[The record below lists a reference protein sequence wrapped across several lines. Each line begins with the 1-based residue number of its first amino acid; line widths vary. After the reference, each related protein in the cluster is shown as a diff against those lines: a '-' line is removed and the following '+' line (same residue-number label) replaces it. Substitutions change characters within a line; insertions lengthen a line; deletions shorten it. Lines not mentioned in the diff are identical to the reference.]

1 MITKKIE
8 LLSPAKDAEVG
19 IAAIN
24 HGADAVYIGGPA
36 FGAREKASNSI
47 ADIERLC
54 RHAALYD
61 AKVYVTL
68 NTLLINSELERARQL
83 AYDCWN
89 AGVDALIVQDMQL
102 LALDL
107 PPIPLHAST
116 QCDNL
121 TLEKVQQLE
130 QLGFSQVV
138 LGRELSLKEIRAI
151 REKTTVPLEF
161 FVHGALCVSHSGQCY
176 LSQYIGNRS
185 ANRGACAQPCRLP
198 YDLLDAE
205 GNVLIKNRHL
215 LCLKDLNNS
224 AHLEELMDAGITS
237 FKIEGRMKE
246 ADYVKNVTAYYRQK
260 LDEIFERRP
269 EYIQSSCRDGAC
281 TVSKPTNGEKP
292 VGDGARTVSTMPFE
306 VNPEKSFNRGFT
318 DFFINGRQ
326 KGIDSPFTPK
336 SMGEYI
342 GEVAWCNP
350 LRMEI
355 DTDKTLHNGD
365 GLCFLN
371 ENDELIG
378 LRADV
383 VHNVADGVPAVG
395 KRRPTSNSG
404 DAVADIVTVSCN
416 RPHGAHRGAKI
427 YRNYDIEWQK
437 QVEASTG
444 NRKIAI
450 DLVLAETETGYELVA
465 SRHCE
470 EERRSNPD
478 EGTDSLDCRA
488 PLAMTTIHCE
498 KIEANNPEKALEN
511 IKKKA
516 LQWGDTPFLP
526 VNLELRF
533 TEPRLIPA
541 SVIGEMKRQ
550 LVEKLTDA
558 LIVDHQTH
566 RDKRHLVVST
576 FNSQLSTDSQ
586 LSTLNSQLSTDSQLS
601 TLNSQLPTDSQLST
615 LNSQLPTDSQ
625 LSTLNSQLTTLPDH
639 LMTCHH
645 CIRFANGMCSK
656 ETGQKA
662 TDLFLRHGSQTFRL
676 EFDCRHCQMY
686 VCRP

>member
-1 MITKKIE
+1 MNAKKIE

-19 IAAIN
+19 MAAIN
-24 HGADAVYIGGPA
+24 HGADAVYIGGPD

-47 ADIERLC
+47 EDIARLC

-61 AKVYVTL
+61 VKVYVTL
-68 NTLLINSELERARQL
+68 NTLLYERELDRARKI

-89 AGVDALIVQDMQL
+89 AGVDALIVQDMRL
-102 LALDL
+102 LQLDL

-121 TLEKVQQLE
+121 TVEKVQQLE
-130 QLGFSQVV
+130 QLGFEQVV
-138 LGRELSLKEIRAI
+138 LGRELSLKQIREI

-161 FVHGALCVSHSGQCY
+161 FVHGALCVSHSGRCY

-198 YDLLDAE
+198 WDLLDE
-205 GNVLIKNRHL
+205 NGKVLIKNRHL

-224 AHLEELMDAGITS
+224 AHLEELIDAGITS
-237 FKIEGRMKE
+237 FKIEGRLKD

-260 LDEIFERRP
+260 LDEIINRRDDLKKASRGHCS
-269 EYIQSSCRDGAC
+269 Y
-281 TVSKPTNGEKP
+281 T
-292 VGDGARTVSTMPFE
+292 FE

-318 DFFINGRQ
+318 DYFINGRQ
-326 KGIDSPFTPK
+326 KGIGSPFTPK

-342 GEVAWCNP
+342 GEVSWCNP

-371 ENDELIG
+371 QDNELVG

-383 VHNVADGVPAVG
+383 VNIGRDGVH
-395 KRRPTSNSG
+395 
-404 DAVADIVTVSCN
+404 TVSTN
-416 RPHGAHRGAKI
+416 RPHGAFRGAKI
-427 YRNYDIEWQK
+427 YRNYDLEWQK

-444 NRKIAI
+444 NRKIDI
-450 DLVLAETETGYELVA
+450 NLMLSETETGYMFSATPSTDNFQLTT
-465 SRHCE
+465 
-470 EERRSNPD
+470 SNAAQFSILNSQFSID
-478 EGTDSLDCRA
+478 
-488 PLAMTTIHCE
+488 
-498 KIEANNPEKALEN
+498 KITANNPEKATEN
-511 IKKKA
+511 IRKKT
-516 LQWGDTPFLP
+516 LQWGDTVFNP
-526 VNLELRF
+526 VNLELQF

-541 SVIGEMKRQ
+541 SVIGEMKRD
-550 LVEKLTDA
+550 LVAKLTDA
-558 LIVDHQTH
+558 MIENH
-566 RDKRHLVVST
+566 RNNRPCRDTPRVSAVE
-576 FNSQLSTDSQ
+576 SDGRMRCV
-586 LSTLNSQLSTDSQLS
+586 
-601 TLNSQLPTDSQLST
+601 PTD
-615 LNSQLPTDSQ
+615 
-625 LSTLNSQLTTLPDH
+625 PDAIPSA

-662 TDLFLRHGSQTFRL
+662 TPLFIRNGANTFRL
-676 EFDCRHCQMY
+676 EFDCRNCLMT
-686 VCRP
+686 VSAVTD

>member
-24 HGADAVYIGGPA
+24 HGADAVYIGGPS

-68 NTLLINSELERARQL
+68 NTLLYREELERARQL

-102 LALDL
+102 LDLDL

-121 TLEKVQQLE
+121 TIEKVQQLE
-130 QLGFSQVV
+130 SLGFSQVV

-151 REKTTVPLEF
+151 REKTTIPLEF
-161 FVHGALCVSHSGQCY
+161 FVHGALCVSHSGQCF
-176 LSQYIGNRS
+176 LSQFIGNRS

-198 YDLLDAE
+198 YDLLDTD
-205 GNVLIKNRHL
+205 GKVLVKNRHL

-246 ADYVKNVTAYYRQK
+246 ADYVKNVTAFYRQK
-260 LDEIFERRP
+260 LDAIFERRT
-269 EYIQSSCRDGAC
+269 EFEQASRGHSQY
-281 TVSKPTNGEKP
+281 T
-292 VGDGARTVSTMPFE
+292 FE

-336 SMGEYI
+336 SIGEYV
-342 GEVAWCNP
+342 GEVTWCNP
-350 LRMEI
+350 LRMELA
-355 DTDKTLHNGD
+355 TDKILHNGD
-365 GLCFLN
+365 GLCFLSQ
-371 ENDELIG
+371 DLELIG
-378 LRADV
+378 IRADV
-383 VHNVADGVPAVG
+383 VNG
-395 KRRPTSNSG
+395 K
-404 DAVADIVTVSCN
+404 TVSCN

-427 YRNYDIEWQK
+427 YRNYDLEWQK
-437 QVEASTG
+437 QVDASTG
-444 NRKIAI
+444 NRKIDI
-450 DLVLAETETGYELVA
+450 NLTLAETETGYEMAAV
-465 SRHCE
+465 
-470 EERRSNPD
+470 
-478 EGTDSLDCRA
+478 CRDA
-488 PLAMTTIHCE
+488 INRVSTNITCE
-498 KIEANNPEKALEN
+498 KIAANNPEKATEN
-511 IKKKA
+511 IQKKA
-516 LQWGDTPFLP
+516 LQWGDTPFNP
-526 VNLELRF
+526 INLELQF
-533 TEPRLIPA
+533 SEPRLIPA

-550 LVEKLTDA
+550 LAEKLTNT
-558 LIVDHQTH
+558 LVENHQIH
-566 RDKRHLVVST
+566 RDMRKLSPIETETTQLPTV
-576 FNSQLSTDSQ
+576 NCQLSTD
-586 LSTLNSQLSTDSQLS
+586 
-601 TLNSQLPTDSQLST
+601 
-615 LNSQLPTDSQ
+615 
-625 LSTLNSQLTTLPDH
+625 PDAIPDR

-645 CIRFANGMCSK
+645 CIRYANGMCSK

-662 TDLFLRHGSQTFRL
+662 TDLFLRQGSRTFRL
-676 EFDCRHCQMY
+676 VFDCRNCMMY
-686 VCRP
+686 VQN

>member
-1 MITKKIE
+1 MNVKKIE

-19 IAAIN
+19 MAAID
-24 HGADAVYIGGPA
+24 HGADAVYIGGPS
-36 FGAREKASNSI
+36 FGAREKASNGI

-68 NTLLINSELERARQL
+68 NTLLYNDELERARQL

-102 LALDL
+102 LDLDL

-121 TLEKVQQLE
+121 TVEKVQLLE
-130 QLGFSQVV
+130 NLGFSQVV

-237 FKIEGRMKE
+237 FKIEGRMKD
-246 ADYVKNVTAYYRQK
+246 ADYVKNVTAFYRQK
-260 LDEIFERRP
+260 LDEIISRRSDLAQASRGHCQ
-269 EYIQSSCRDGAC
+269 I
-281 TVSKPTNGEKP
+281 T
-292 VGDGARTVSTMPFE
+292 FE
-306 VNPEKSFNRGFT
+306 VNPEKSFNRSFT

-326 KGIDSPFTPK
+326 KGIDSLFTPK

-342 GEVAWCNP
+342 GEVTWCNP

-355 DTDKTLHNGD
+355 DTNKTLHNGD

-371 ENDELIG
+371 QDNELIG

-383 VHNVADGVPAVG
+383 VNG
-395 KRRPTSNSG
+395 K
-404 DAVADIVTVSCN
+404 TVSCN
-416 RPHGAHRGAKI
+416 RPHGAHRGAII
-427 YRNYDIEWQK
+427 YRNYDLEWQK
-437 QVEASTG
+437 QVDASTG
-444 NRKIAI
+444 NRKIDI
-450 DLVLAETETGYELVA
+450 NLVLAETETGYAFVA

-470 EERRSNPD
+470 EERRSNP
-478 EGTDSLDCRA
+478 ETATLDCRA
-488 PLAMTTIHCE
+488 PLHSARNDEVVSATSCD
-498 KIEANNPEKALEN
+498 KITANNPEKATEN
-511 IKKKA
+511 IRKKA
-516 LQWGDTPFLP
+516 LQWGDTVFNPIH
-526 VNLELRF
+526 LELQF
-533 TEPRLIPA
+533 AEPRLIPA
-541 SVIGEMKRQ
+541 SLIGEMKRQ

-558 LIVDHQTH
+558 LVEQHQSQREC
-566 RDKRHLVVST
+566 RDVSRNVSEMEMQPVAT
-576 FNSQLSTDSQ
+576 N
-586 LSTLNSQLSTDSQLS
+586 
-601 TLNSQLPTDSQLST
+601 
-615 LNSQLPTDSQ
+615 
-625 LSTLNSQLTTLPDH
+625 PDAIPEH

-645 CIRFANGMCSK
+645 CIRYANGMCSK
-656 ETGQKA
+656 ETRQKA
-662 TDLFLRHGSQTFRL
+662 TPLYLRNGAHTFRL
-676 EFDCRHCQMY
+676 EFDCRNCLMY
-686 VCRP
+686 VCSTETKNER

>member
-1 MITKKIE
+1 MNVKKIE

-19 IAAIN
+19 MAAIN
-24 HGADAVYIGGPA
+24 HGADAVYIGGPS
-36 FGAREKASNSI
+36 FGAREKASNSMS
-47 ADIERLC
+47 DIERLC
-54 RHAALYD
+54 RHAALFD

-68 NTLLINSELERARQL
+68 NTLLYENELERARQL

-102 LALDL
+102 LQLDL

-121 TLEKVQQLE
+121 TVEKVQLLE

-138 LGRELSLKEIRAI
+138 LGRELSLKQIREI

-198 YDLLDAE
+198 YDLLDGD

-224 AHLEELMDAGITS
+224 EHLEELMDAGITS
-237 FKIEGRMKE
+237 FKIEGRMKD
-246 ADYVKNVTAYYRQK
+246 ADYVKNVTASYRQK

-269 EYIQSSCRDGAC
+269 EYIQSSCRD
-281 TVSKPTNGEKP
+281 T
-292 VGDGARTVSTMPFE
+292 ARHVSTFE
-306 VNPEKSFNRGFT
+306 INPEKSFNRGFT

-326 KGIDSPFTPK
+326 KGIDAPFTPK

-342 GEVAWCNP
+342 GEVVWCNP

-355 DTDKTLHNGD
+355 KVETRHGTSLHNGD

-371 ENDELIG
+371 QDNELIG

-383 VHNVADGVPAVG
+383 VNIGRDGVH
-395 KRRPTSNSG
+395 
-404 DAVADIVTVSCN
+404 TVSTN

-427 YRNYDIEWQK
+427 YRNYDLEWQK
-437 QVEASTG
+437 QVDASAG
-444 NRKIAI
+444 NRKIDI
-450 DLVLAETETGYELVA
+450 DMILKETETGYEMVA
-465 SRHCE
+465 V
-470 EERRSNPD
+470 
-478 EGTDSLDCRA
+478 CRDA
-488 PLAMTTIHCE
+488 INRVSTSIQSE
-498 KIEANNPEKALEN
+498 KITATNPEKATEN
-511 IKKKA
+511 IRKKA
-516 LQWGDTPFLP
+516 MQWGDTVFNP
-526 VNLELRF
+526 VNLELQF

-550 LVEKLTDA
+550 LVEKLINA
-558 LIVDHQTH
+558 LIENHRENREIRCRDTSTVSVDENGRTQCGRT
-566 RDKRHLVVST
+566 RCV
-576 FNSQLSTDSQ
+576 
-586 LSTLNSQLSTDSQLS
+586 
-601 TLNSQLPTDSQLST
+601 PTIDPDT
-615 LNSQLPTDSQ
+615 I
-625 LSTLNSQLTTLPDH
+625 PDH

-645 CIRFANGMCSK
+645 CIRYANGMCSK

-662 TDLFLRHGSQTFRL
+662 TPLLIRNGSHTFRL
-676 EFDCRHCQMY
+676 EFDCRNCLMY
-686 VCRP
+686 VCATETKQ